1 MVGEPVVLLVTDA
14 AALPGSAVVWAM
26 SAFADKAALG
36 KSLAIS
42 THASQFGGKL
52 KQSSSSLEV
61 VISLGIAS
69 LEWVKEVSRVLK
81 PGGILVVRTSEDK
94 AAVQRSL
101 VLAGFVSIE
110 TMEPVEGLSLAD
122 GLSGISLSDSV
133 LLRAQKPAWEAGVSF
148 PIKRKAV
155 AAQDTAVERAVTS
168 NGSSAIASWKLP
180 TVDLDEDDF
189 DLVDED
195 SLLTEEDLKRPELPA
210 ADDCE
215 VGNAGRKACKNCTC
229 GRAELEEEGKL
240 PDELLNNPISQCG
253 SCGLGDAFR
262 CGTCPYRG
270 LPPFKLGEKIT
281 LSGTLLTADV

>member
-122 GLSGISLSDSV
+122 GLSGISLSHSV

-155 AAQDTAVERAVTS
+155 AAQGTAVERAVTS

-253 SCGLGDAFR
+253 NCGLGDAFR